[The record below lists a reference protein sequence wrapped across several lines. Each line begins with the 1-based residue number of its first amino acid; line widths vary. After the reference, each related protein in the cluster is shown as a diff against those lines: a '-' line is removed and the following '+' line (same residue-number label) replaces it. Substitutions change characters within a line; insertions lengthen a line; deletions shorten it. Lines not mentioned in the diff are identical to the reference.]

1 MNRRTYLSTLL
12 ALGVAVSSQALYA
25 QPSAFP
31 TRPITVVVPFPAGG
45 VADSVTRI
53 IGEEVAKILGQPVV
67 IDPRP
72 GGNSNI
78 GTMLVAKAN
87 ADGYTWL
94 MSAPSLT
101 ANPSLYSGIWDPL
114 KDFTGVGM
122 VVSAPNLIT
131 VPSSLPVSNLQ
142 EFVSWAKKSPG
153 TLNYGNPGIGSSLHL
168 NTELLKLAAGVDLVS
183 VNYKGQPPAV
193 IDLLRGDLSVMLLSV
208 GLAVPHIK
216 AGKLKPLAV
225 VATHRM
231 PELPNVPTLAEAGYP
246 EANVVPWYGYVVPS
260 RTPAPVAKKI
270 NDAISQAL
278 TSKAVQDSLR
288 ALGTYPEK
296 PRTIAEINAVI
307 KADFIKYGDV
317 IRKASIKLD

>member
-12 ALGVAVSSQALYA
+12 ALGAAVSSQALYA

-168 NTELLKLAAGVDLVS
+168 NTELLKLAAGIDIVGVT
-183 VNYKGQPPAV
+183 YKGQPPAV
-193 IDLLRGDLSVMLLSV
+193 IDLMRGDLSVMLLSV
-208 GLAVPHIK
+208 GLAAPHIK
-216 AGKLKPLAV
+216 AGKLKPLAI

-278 TSKAVQDSLR
+278 TSKEVQDRLR
-288 ALGTYPEK
+288 ALGTEPER
-296 PRTIAEINAVI
+296 PRTISEINAVI
-307 KADFIKYGDV
+307 NADFIKYGDV
-317 IRKASIKLD
+317 IRKASIKRD

>member
-1 MNRRTYLSTLL
+1 MNRRTYFSTLL
-12 ALGVAVSSQALYA
+12 ALGAAVSSQALCA
-25 QPSAFP
+25 QPSGFP
-31 TRPITVVVPFPAGG
+31 SRPITVVVPFSAGG
-45 VADSVTRI
+45 VGDSITRI
-53 IGEEVAKILGQPVV
+53 VGEEVGKILGQPVV

-72 GGNSNI
+72 GGNTNI

-153 TLNYGNPGIGSSLHL
+153 TLNYGNPGIGTSLHL
-168 NTELLKLAAGVDLVS
+168 NTELLKLAAGIDLVS

-193 IDLLRGDLSVMLLSV
+193 IDLVRGDLSVMLLSV

-278 TSKAVQDSLR
+278 SSKEVQDKLR
-288 ALGTYPEK
+288 ALGTEPEK

>member
-288 ALGTYPEK
+288 ALGTDPEK

>member
-12 ALGVAVSSQALYA
+12 ALGAAVSSQALYA

-270 NDAISQAL
+270 NDAISKAL

-288 ALGTYPEK
+288 ALGTDPEK